1 MIYEFRSICVC
12 AKPNISVGINLLIYN
27 NGLGKAEY
35 RINCI
40 YLWRNLSQHARA
52 MKMILKFFE
61 MNVYLF

>member
-52 MKMILKFFE
+52 MTIALVTSKQ
-61 MNVYLF
+61 NVW